1 MLSPLKSVMVE
12 FMILLVKMNLDV
24 TQILKLS
31 PLVSPNDLAL
41 DYNIFITMLYY
52 ILLISFHM

>member
-1 MLSPLKSVMVE
+1 MLSPMKRVMVE

-41 DYNIFITMLYY
+41 DYNIFIIMLYY
-52 ILLISFHM
+52 ISLILFQM